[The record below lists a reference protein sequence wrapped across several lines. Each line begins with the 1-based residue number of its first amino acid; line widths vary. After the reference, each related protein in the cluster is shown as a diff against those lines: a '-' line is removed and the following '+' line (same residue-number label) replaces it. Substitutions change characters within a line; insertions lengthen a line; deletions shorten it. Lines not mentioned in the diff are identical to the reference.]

1 MVEEFRA
8 NHPIK
13 YEQIESQIVEIVQV
27 VEEVILSVKADIEEQ
42 NRIRLEQEAEAE
54 AERIRLELAA

>member
-13 YEQIESQIVEIVQV
+13 YEQIESQVVEIVRE

-42 NRIRLEQEAEAE
+42 NRIRLEQE
-54 AERIRLELAA
+54 

>member
-13 YEQIESQIVEIVQV
+13 YEQIESQIVEIVRE
-27 VEEVILSVKADIEEQ
+27 VEEVILSVKADVEEQ

-54 AERIRLELAA
+54 RVRLEL

>member
-13 YEQIESQIVEIVQV
+13 YEQIESQIVEIVRE
-27 VEEVILSVKADIEEQ
+27 VEEVILLVKADVEEQ

-54 AERIRLELAA
+54 RVRLKL

>member
-1 MVEEFRA
+1 MVEEFRT

-13 YEQIESQIVEIVQV
+13 YEQIESQIVEIVRE
-27 VEEVILSVKADIEEQ
+27 VEEVILSVKADVEEQ

-54 AERIRLELAA
+54 RVRLEL

>member
-1 MVEEFRA
+1 MVDEFRA

-13 YEQIESQIVEIVQV
+13 YEQIESQIVEIVRE
-27 VEEVILSVKADIEEQ
+27 VEEVILLVKADVEEQ

-54 AERIRLELAA
+54 RVRLEL

>member
-13 YEQIESQIVEIVQV
+13 YEQIESQIVEIVRE
-27 VEEVILSVKADIEEQ
+27 VEEVILLVKADVEEQ

-54 AERIRLELAA
+54 RVRLEL